1 MNPPVLYDA
10 VYKPGFFKDV
20 AKLPR
25 EVRARLEAAV
35 EHIRR
40 DPLSVASKRLIGH
53 TNLHRYR
60 LGDYRLVYY
69 LDTKARR
76 LLFLLIAHRKD
87 IYRRMRRNPLP

>member
-1 MNPPVLYDA
+1 MPYEA

-20 AKLPR
+20 ARLPR
-25 EVRARLEAAV
+25 EVRVRLEAAV

-40 DPLSVASKRLIGH
+40 DPFSVASKRLMGH

-69 LDTKARR
+69 LDTKGRR

-87 IYRRMRRNPLP
+87 IYRRLRSRPSP